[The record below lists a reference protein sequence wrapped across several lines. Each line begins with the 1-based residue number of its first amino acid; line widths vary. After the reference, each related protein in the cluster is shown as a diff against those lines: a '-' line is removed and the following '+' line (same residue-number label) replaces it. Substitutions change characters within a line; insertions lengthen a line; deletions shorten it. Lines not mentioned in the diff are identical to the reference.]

1 MTEYRLI
8 DCGDQKKLEQVGE
21 YLIIRPCPQAMW
33 PKTLDAE
40 WTKAVSEFQRGEGE
54 KGTWKN
60 LNPNPELKRKNA
72 GPGIPEN
79 WTVESQDG
87 LKWQVEPNQFGNI
100 GIFTEHWIYAP
111 SLPSFFNKKD
121 KILNLF
127 SYTGSNAMGLIK
139 AGFEVTAVDSSS
151 AAMDSYT
158 MNLGLN
164 ALSRN
169 GQRLILEDAQ
179 KFMQKEEKR
188 AAKYGGIII
197 DAPSYGRGTKGEVF
211 KIEENLIKLL
221 ELSKQILL
229 PNGKIILTLHSPR
242 FTPTILKV
250 MIQKLFP
257 NKTVE
262 TSEIIQECQSKIPLP
277 SGFLVKIY

>member
-8 DCGDQKKLEQVGE
+8 DCGDQKKLEQAGE
-21 YLIIRPCPQAMW
+21 YRIIRPCPQAMW

-40 WTKAVSEFQRGEGE
+40 WAKAESEFMRGEGE
-54 KGTWKN
+54 KGVWKN
-60 LNPNPELKRKNA
+60 LNPNPEVKRKQA

-79 WTVESQDG
+79 WTVESPDG

-111 SLPSFFNKKD
+111 SLVDFFNKKD

-164 ALSRN
+164 SLSRN

-221 ELSKQILL
+221 ELSKQILT

-262 TSEIIQECQSKIPLP
+262 TSEIIQICESKIPLP
-277 SGFLVKIY
+277 SGFLVRIY

>member
-21 YLIIRPCPQAMW
+21 YRIIRPCPQAMW
-33 PKTLDAE
+33 PKTLEAE
-40 WTKAVSEFQRGEGE
+40 WEKADSIFVRGEGE
-54 KGTWKN
+54 KGYWKN
-60 LNPNPELKRKNA
+60 LKPNQDVKRKQA
-72 GPGIPEN
+72 GQGVPETWITTSKEGI
-79 WTVESQDG
+79 Q
-87 LKWQVEPNQFGNI
+87 WQVEPNDFGNI

-111 SLPSFFNKKD
+111 SLATFFDKKE

-127 SYTGSNAMGLIK
+127 SYTGSNAMGLI
-139 AGFEVTAVDSSS
+139 AQGFQITAVDSSN

-158 MNLGLN
+158 MNMGLN
-164 ALSRN
+164 KFSRV
-169 GQRLILEDAQ
+169 GQRLILEDAV
-179 KFMQKEEKR
+179 KFLQKEER
-188 AAKYGGIII
+188 REALYGGIMI

-211 KIEENLIKLL
+211 KIEDNLIKLL

-229 PNGKIILTLHSPR
+229 PNGKIVLTLHSPR

-257 NKTVE
+257 DKTVE
-262 TSEIIQECQSKIPLP
+262 AEEIIQICESKVPLP